1 MRLSHLIQSQGA
13 RRLILVVL
21 LIALGLSILAAQ
33 ASRLSILKGDEL
45 LAEAQQRLV
54 RLSWSPTVRGQILD
68 RKGRVLAHNRPS
80 FDIAVNYPVISG
92 EWVER
97 EAAARARRDRGKDW
111 AKLSREQR
119 TQLIEEAKPK
129 YRAAVDRMWNVL
141 AAETG
146 HSRAEID
153 LKRMQVREQVDAMAG
168 YLRGKR
174 AASELRKL
182 AQSLG
187 ITPEELETRLDVLD
201 RPDLRSQE
209 ERLRH
214 VLAEEITVEVSD
226 RIDKNAD
233 IRFREESTPRVIVP
247 EVSDEVGFRL
257 RRLARQSDPDD
268 ETIPYLPGLAV
279 MDSGRRDYPLD
290 ELDVEIDRSLFPK
303 PLASDEITR
312 VHVSGVASHILGS
325 VRRRVYLEDGQAR
338 KEELQSSEELA
349 QRSVLIT
356 PTGSEDRG
364 RYFPGDMVGSRG
376 IERNLE
382 STLRGLRGLR
392 IERVDQDDAIDAP
405 MTFGENVKL
414 TIDIML
420 QARIQ
425 ALLDPNLGLARV
437 QPWHNNRERLDPDD
451 PESPL
456 VMNVGDSLDGA
467 AVVIDVDTGEIL
479 AMVSTPTSLG
489 TFADPEER
497 IRNQLIRRPS
507 TNKAVSM
514 PLPPGSIAKALV
526 LCGAHKAGLVDVDE
540 HISCTG
546 HFYPHEPE
554 MLRCWIYKQFGT
566 THDAQF
572 GHTPGGAEAIKGSCN
587 IYFYTLGQRLG
598 AKGIVDFYRSIG
610 VGESL
615 DLPLDNTL
623 AGWLG
628 FNNNPDGVGDSDAI
642 LMGIGQGP
650 VAWTPVHAADAFAT
664 LARGGVRI
672 KPTIIAG
679 DMPEPIDLGFDPAI
693 VDEALHGLDM
703 VVNDRD
709 GTANHVTLA
718 SGETFDIFDVPG
730 VKVWGKT
737 GTATTTAIVY
747 KGEVLRRGDHSWF
760 VLLCGRDRPK
770 YAIAVVAEYGG
781 SGGRVSGPIA
791 NQIVHALVQEGY
803 L

>member
-1 MRLSHLIQSQGA
+1 MRLTQLIQSASA
-13 RRLILVVL
+13 RRLVLVATLVV
-21 LIALGLSILAAQ
+21 LGLSILAAQ
-33 ASRLSILKGDEL
+33 ASRLTILKGDKL

-54 RLSWSPTVRGQILD
+54 RMSWSPTVRGQIVD

-80 FDIAVNYPVISG
+80 FDIAVDYRVLSG

-97 EAAARARRDRGKDW
+97 NAAARARRDRGSDW
-111 AKLSREQR
+111 AKLSRDQR
-119 TQLIEEAKPK
+119 TQLIEETKPM

-141 AAETG
+141 AEETG
-146 HSRAEID
+146 KSRAEID
-153 LKRMQVREQVDAMAG
+153 VKRIEVRQQVQTMASFVRR
-168 YLRGKR
+168 LR
-174 AASELRKL
+174 AAEELRSL
-182 AQSLG
+182 AQYLG
-187 ITPEELETRLDVLD
+187 ITEEELTNRLDELD
-201 RPDLRSQE
+201 RPDLETTE
-209 ERLRH
+209 ERLRY
-214 VLAEEITVEVSD
+214 VLAEEITVEAER
-226 RIDKNAD
+226 RIEKNAN
-233 IRFREESTPRVIVP
+233 IRMSEETTPSVIVP

-257 RRLARQSDPDD
+257 SRLARQRDPND
-268 ETIPYLPGLAV
+268 ETIPYLPGLFV
-279 MDSGRRDYPLD
+279 LDSGKREYPL
-290 ELDVEIDRSLFPK
+290 EEMDVEIDRSDFPK
-303 PLASDEITR
+303 PLAVDTTTS

-325 VRRRVYLEDGQAR
+325 VRRQVYLEDAEAR
-338 KEELQSSEELA
+338 EQEILSSQSLTA
-349 QRSVLIT
+349 RSTLNT
-356 PTGSEDRG
+356 PSGSVDRG
-364 RYFPGDMVGSRG
+364 QYFPGDMVGSRG
-376 IERNLE
+376 LERNLE
-382 STLRGLRGLR
+382 STLRGLRGVR
-392 IERVDQDDAIDAP
+392 IERIDQSEALDEP
-405 MTFGENVKL
+405 MTFGQNITL
-414 TIDIML
+414 TIDVML

-425 ALLDPNLGLARV
+425 ALLDPQLGLARV
-437 QPWHNNRERLDPDD
+437 QPWHNNRERLDPDN

-479 AMVSTPTSLG
+479 AMVSTPTTLG
-489 TFADPEER
+489 TFADPDER
-497 IRNQLIRRPS
+497 ARTMLIRRPT

-526 LCGAHKAGLVDVDE
+526 LCGAHKAGVVGLDE

-566 THDAQF
+566 THDVQF

-598 AKGIVDFYRSIG
+598 SKGIVDFYRSIG
-610 VGESL
+610 VGEDL
-615 DLPLDNTL
+615 NLPLDNTL

-672 KPTIIAG
+672 KPTIVAG
-679 DMPEPIDLGFDPAI
+679 DMPEPVDLGFDPAI
-693 VDEALHGLDM
+693 VDEALQGLDM

-709 GTANHVTLA
+709 GTANHVTLP
-718 SGETFDIFDVPG
+718 SGEMFDMFDVPG

-737 GTATTTAIVY
+737 GTATAPALTF
-747 KGEVLRRGDHSWF
+747 KGEVVRRGDHSWF
-760 VLLCGRDRPK
+760 VLLCGRDRPR

-791 NQIVHALVQEGY
+791 NQIVHALVKEGY